1 MRKIALGLLGL
12 VLILI
17 GPQSPMILIFPLWIF
32 VHLLRKPLVA
42 LGERLP
48 AAAAFVLF
56 GVAFGLTE
64 EIFAI
69 LQNRGVAPEER
80 ALLNPEPL
88 ADLALGVVF
97 YTLLIVTWLILISRI
112 NYSKKAVFV
121 ITGLFG
127 LVTEQMGAIVMGVIA
142 NPVGGT
148 VIAAVVV
155 CVYGIFPML
164 AYMLTEHRFRPDRR
178 TNSIRF
184 SLLALGC
191 IFLQWA
197 VYGLFI
203 HQPLSALLS

>member
-1 MRKIALGLLGL
+1 MRKVALGLLGGI
-12 VLILI
+12 LILF
-17 GPQSPMILIFPLWIF
+17 GLQSPMTLIFPMWIF
-32 VHLLRKPLVA
+32 VHLFRKPLVA

-48 AAAAFVLF
+48 VEAAFVLF
-56 GVAFGLTE
+56 GLAFGLLE

-80 ALLNPEPL
+80 ALLNPDPI

-97 YTLLIVTWLILISRI
+97 YTLLIVTWLLLISRI
-112 NYSKKAVFV
+112 KYSKRAVFI

-142 NPVGGT
+142 NPIGGT

-164 AYMLTEHRFRPDRR
+164 AYMLTEHRFKTGRR
-178 TNSIRF
+178 VNSLWF

-203 HQPLSALLS
+203 HPSLSALLS